1 MLWRVDKTID
11 DQLCGTRAPY
21 AQSQVSLITLSVINI
36 IIISSVD
43 LSWFAAHGKN
53 SKASTVCSFPSLP
66 FSTPTLS
73 SWRSQLR
80 DELRM
85 TLLAFQTLYESSIAF
100 GIRWIQ
106 FNMSKKNDL
115 HFNRKALRAEHG
127 KAEMESMI
135 SQLESAKT
143 RLEKEVLTIMILFL
157 ESLCLVKIQRKYVNL
172 SNISSSESWNHFVWR
187 RFRGT
192 LMFRWPICA
201 CPVRWSR
208 RKLERLGSRRRRC
221 CFSWWWRW
229 CWWSGWVWWWW
240 WCGWWCWWW
249 WRQWRRSGWSWDWG
263 RGLRWHCWRKVDIW
277 RDRFF
282 PDGVM
287 FSEYRAKF
295 YVLPE

>member
-11 DQLCGTRAPY
+11 DQLCRTRAPY

-106 FNMSKKNDL
+106 FNS
-115 HFNRKALRAEHG
+115 RKMTSILTGKLCEQNMARPRWKVWSHSWNLRRQG
-127 KAEMESMI
+127 W
-135 SQLESAKT
+135 
-143 RLEKEVLTIMILFL
+143 
-157 ESLCLVKIQRKYVNL
+157 RKRF
-172 SNISSSESWNHFVWR
+172 SPSWSSSWNHFVWS
-187 RFRGT
+187 RFRGNMSICQIHHLQNPEIT
-192 LMFRWPICA
+192 LFD
-201 CPVRWSR
+201 
-208 RKLERLGSRRRRC
+208 K
-221 CFSWWWRW
+221 
-229 CWWSGWVWWWW
+229 
-240 WCGWWCWWW
+240 
-249 WRQWRRSGWSWDWG
+249 D
-263 RGLRWHCWRKVDIW
+263 
-277 RDRFF
+277 
-282 PDGVM
+282 
-287 FSEYRAKF
+287 SEE
-295 YVLPE
+295 L